1 MSTIV
6 GVKPLSRSAKVG
18 FGAKDLA
25 FGRQIFVN
33 LDNKR
38 VIRDLSRHASIGQFF
53 ESNPARF
60 QLDTGTVDQGGS
72 VTPRTASLTL
82 DVSAAYYT
90 ALDGTTKGSL
100 AVGTQAVTPDAANP
114 LIAAIGINTS
124 TFATGAI
131 AIATSVAAAAGVT
144 EARTIAFPNSYPLT
158 GLDNTASR
166 IWLALVWVPP
176 TLGSV
181 TGVAATG
188 VFTKAAHGYNVGDPV
203 WFNAVTGATAGLS
216 TGTTYYVNT
225 VPSSSTFTVSTT
237 LGGSTLTWTT
247 DVTAGSVQRQIL
259 AADVI
264 DIRP

>member
-6 GVKPLSRSAKVG
+6 GIKPLNRSAKVG
-18 FGAKDLA
+18 LGAKDLIT
-25 FGRQIFVN
+25 GKQVFVN
-33 LDNKR
+33 IDNKR
-38 VIRDLSRHASIGQFF
+38 VARDLARHTSIGQLF
-53 ESNPARF
+53 ESNPARY

-82 DVSAAYYT
+82 DISATYYT
-90 ALDGTTKGSL
+90 ALDGIAKGSF
-100 AVGTQAVTPDAANP
+100 AAGTQAVTPDSANP
-114 LIAAIGINTS
+114 LVAAIGINTS
-124 TFATGAI
+124 TFATGTAAI
-131 AIATSVAAAAGVT
+131 VTSVAAAATVT
-144 EARTIAFPNSYPLT
+144 EVRTLSFPNSYPLT
-158 GLDNTASR
+158 ALDTTASR

-216 TGTTYYVNT
+216 TGTIYYVNT
-225 VPSSSTFTVSTT
+225 VPSSSTFTVSAT
-237 LGGSTLTWTT
+237 LGGPTLLWTT
-247 DVTAGSVQRQIL
+247 DVSAGSVQRQIL